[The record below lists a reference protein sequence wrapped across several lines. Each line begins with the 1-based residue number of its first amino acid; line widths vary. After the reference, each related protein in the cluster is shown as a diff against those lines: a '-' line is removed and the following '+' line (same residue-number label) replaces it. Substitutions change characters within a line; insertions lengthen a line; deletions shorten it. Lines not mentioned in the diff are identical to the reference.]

1 LLFAALAALWPFL
14 NSHYPFPDQYD
25 YTVVEGLGIVMKLP
39 LFCLQILVVLVL
51 GCRQREATVPAE
63 KGTQPIVAIEQP
75 ITAEGLHNVWSVTDK
90 MLSGSSPEGEAGF
103 RSLQRLGVHT
113 IISVDGARPDVESAR
128 KFNLRYVHLPIGYDG
143 ISRDQA
149 LHIAKA
155 VRDLPG
161 LVYVHCHHGKHRG
174 PAAAAVARYCLDEKC
189 GIEGALAVMHRAGTD
204 PRYVGLYQAPSKVG
218 RIEPNEL
225 DGLNAEFHEVA
236 KVSGLAEIMVKVD
249 ERWDRLKMIRT
260 AGWIVPKEHVDL
272 DPPHEALQLS
282 EQFREII
289 RRPEMESKPNGFRG
303 PLNEA
308 LSATAELESALRESV
323 VDKTLAERS
332 FARISKSCQLCHD
345 QFRDQPHDNHWE

>member
-1 LLFAALAALWPFL
+1 
-14 NSHYPFPDQYD
+14 
-25 YTVVEGLGIVMKLP
+25 MKLP
-39 LFCLQILVVLVL
+39 LFCVQILVVLVL
-51 GCRQREATVPAE
+51 GCRQRAAIVPAE
-63 KGTQPIVAIEQP
+63 TGTQLIVTIDQS

-149 LHIAKA
+149 LQVAKA

-225 DGLNAEFHEVA
+225 DGLNAEFDEVA

-260 AGWIVPKEHVDL
+260 AGWTVPKEHVDL

-289 RRPEMESKPNGFRG
+289 RRPEMESKPNEFRA
-303 PLNEA
+303 LLDEA
-308 LSATAELESALRESV
+308 MSATTDLESALRKSAVE
-323 VDKTLAERS
+323 KAAAEGS
-332 FARISKSCQLCHD
+332 FVRISTACQRCHD
-345 QFRDQPHDNHWE
+345 QFRDKPRADHPE